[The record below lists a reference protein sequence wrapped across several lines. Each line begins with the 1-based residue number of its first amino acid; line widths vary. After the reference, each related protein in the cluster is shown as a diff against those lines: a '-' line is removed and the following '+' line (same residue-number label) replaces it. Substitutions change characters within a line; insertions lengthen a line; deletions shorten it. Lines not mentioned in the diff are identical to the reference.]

1 VVGSFEGESG
11 DLEGAADVVGSEA
24 YETKTSSMI
33 LDLGSH
39 FYGTCDGELLR
50 AASYT

>member
-1 VVGSFEGESG
+1 MFFSIQEDAIVVGSFEGESG

-24 YETKTSSMI
+24 YETKTSSIM

-39 FYGTCDGELLR
+39 F
-50 AASYT
+50 